1 MRASMPAT
9 VAPGRNA
16 APIQSWIK
24 PAGTLT
30 GLLPRQSS
38 ATIFPWRTCLARL
51 GSPSDHRN
59 AAPCSVCSMAASA
72 SRIYASK
79 ACKVSGFNCTGCT
92 SSAIV
97 SAAAIQD
104 SRMQVNRINR
114 PLFLVMMYVIIL
126 EGDQFMPAALQ
137 YELEAPVTEEVVDR
151 EELGRLAFWHWEMRG
166 SQEGSQDE
174 DWFWAE
180 EELRRQRLAAGY
192 EIEEV

>member
-1 MRASMPAT
+1 
-9 VAPGRNA
+9 
-16 APIQSWIK
+16 
-24 PAGTLT
+24 
-30 GLLPRQSS
+30 
-38 ATIFPWRTCLARL
+38 
-51 GSPSDHRN
+51 
-59 AAPCSVCSMAASA
+59 
-72 SRIYASK
+72 
-79 ACKVSGFNCTGCT
+79 
-92 SSAIV
+92 
-97 SAAAIQD
+97 
-104 SRMQVNRINR
+104 MQVNRINR

-166 SQEGSQDE
+166 SPEGSQDE